1 MIKQAPGVWD
11 GGRWL
16 DGSGSVSRYCHSGKF
31 QDFLFIFCPSWSFFC
46 LFVFINNPTFRC
58 AQYSTSSS
66 AFLRDPLT
74 YLALP
79 VGAVCNHVT
88 ILGLTLDKRP
98 KKLSSCVTHH
108 ATGEEENSK
117 RGWKQSPSS
126 TWPWPWQFW
135 FKISTIQDSPKD
147 NWLLP

>member
-1 MIKQAPGVWD
+1 MVRVQLVVIVILESSKISSSFSAQAGPFV
-11 GGRWL
+11 
-16 DGSGSVSRYCHSGKF
+16 
-31 QDFLFIFCPSWSFFC
+31 C

-88 ILGLTLDKRP
+88 ILGPTLDKRP

-126 TWPWPWQFW
+126 T
-135 FKISTIQDSPKD
+135 
-147 NWLLP
+147 